1 MDRDEGDMD
10 REQLQTLLPHRDDML
25 LLDALEIQPGYVRGT
40 YRVQGTEWF
49 LHGHFPNQ
57 PLVPGVILCEI
68 MAQACC
74 GLFQESMEGC
84 IPLLVKI
91 ENAAFRRCVTAGETV
106 EVEGRT
112 VGRRYL
118 RRTAMPMPAAGS
130 VLRRRCRL
138 YCKSKKDGNGVSIC
152 LRSWQRSLL
161 SKKGFRH
168 PP

>member
-10 REQLQTLLPHRDDML
+10 REQLQMLLPHRDDML

-112 VGRRYL
+112 VRGRYL

-138 YCKSKKDGNGVSIC
+138 YCKSKKNGNGVSIC

>member
-1 MDRDEGDMD
+1 MD

-112 VGRRYL
+112 VRGRDGRRYL

-138 YCKSKKDGNGVSIC
+138 YCKSKKNGNGVSIC

>member
-40 YRVQGTEWF
+40 YRVQGTDWF

-112 VGRRYL
+112 VRGRAPR
-118 RRTAMPMPAAGS
+118 
-130 VLRRRCRL
+130 
-138 YCKSKKDGNGVSIC
+138 I
-152 LRSWQRSLL
+152 
-161 SKKGFRH
+161 
-168 PP
+168 